1 MNPKYS
7 RFKSVIRGVN
17 APHTI
22 GLITSSVASS
32 NRLACAGGA
41 GTIWVTV
48 AECVAAAICAIC
60 ARANVSSA
68 NAECSPLCDTNAA
81 SEAVPP
87 KPT

>member
-17 APHTI
+17 APNTI

-41 GTIWVTV
+41 GTICANDDSLT
-48 AECVAAAICAIC
+48 AAAI
-60 ARANVSSA
+60 
-68 NAECSPLCDTNAA
+68 
-81 SEAVPP
+81 
-87 KPT
+87 